1 MSWTTETVIQP
12 ITKPTTDNCIEA
24 NATQALVPVP
34 EETGSLLTT
43 PRGRFQKEISGN
55 PNGRPKGSRNRL
67 TDQVLKSIA
76 DDFAQHGAEVLERV
90 RREEPATYLKM
101 IVSLL
106 PRELVLQYE
115 NFRPSEAGTLDDGE
129 LMELAN
135 CDDKQRLAQQIY
147 HNKPPI
153 IRRRR

>member
-1 MSWTTETVIQP
+1 MSWKTEIKRDNAIQ
-12 ITKPTTDNCIEA
+12 A
-24 NATQALVPVP
+24 NVGNVLIVADQTADLQPK
-34 EETGSLLTT
+34 
-43 PRGRFQKEISGN
+43 PRGRPFKPGISGN

-76 DDFAQHGAEVLERV
+76 EDFAQHGSEVLERV

-106 PRELVLQYE
+106 PRELVMQFE
-115 NFRPSEAGTLDDGE
+115 QHRPSEVGQLEDE
-129 LMELAN
+129 QIIELADAADTQKVAEQVYEN
-135 CDDKQRLAQQIY
+135 R
-147 HNKPPI
+147 PPI

>member
-1 MSWTTETVIQP
+1 MNGWTTETMS
-12 ITKPTTDNCIEA
+12 KPTETNEREG
-24 NATQALVPVP
+24 NVSLPLVPV
-34 EETGSLLTT
+34 ETGGLQTT
-43 PRGRFQKEISGN
+43 PRGRFKPGISGN

-106 PRELVLQYE
+106 PRELILQYE